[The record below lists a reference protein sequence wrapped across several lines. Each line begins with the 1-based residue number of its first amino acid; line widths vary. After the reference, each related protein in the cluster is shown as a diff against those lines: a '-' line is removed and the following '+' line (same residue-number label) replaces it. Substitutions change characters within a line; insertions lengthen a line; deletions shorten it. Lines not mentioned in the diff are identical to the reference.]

1 MAGLDFYSPFLKS
14 KMVKP
19 YLSSAYKDKDSLIA
33 GWRDIHTIITNKSG
47 AASSTTDLLGY
58 AIYYYSVYTAFGQ
71 EQDASRAKEL
81 LEQLLRQLAHRPAS
95 HWSSAQLD
103 EVVTLAWLHAEL
115 VEQAIAKGEQHA
127 ELAELDRYLLAQ
139 AGLLLQHEASSL
151 PDFLRIVRYF
161 SLRRPGPPPLAT
173 DLMTKAL
180 SRQRAGFW
188 PSLVAGPPDPDPDP
202 DPAGSV
208 TRLGLA
214 DGLAGE
220 LLLLIRLAESG
231 TASQPGDIREQVQ
244 QGIVYILSAK
254 REVDFSERKYAIFP
268 DYIANDQDEATFS
281 NELSW
286 RHGDL
291 GQALLLYNSHR
302 LLQDPELLR
311 LAELVGLNTLLRTD
325 VRSTAVT
332 NSRFS
337 SGAAGVAHLYRTLYL
352 LSGHEAYRKGYA
364 FWLTQTRTWLTTE
377 LATDFYRHHEGDLL
391 HGLVGVGLVLL
402 SAISEQELRW
412 DRVLL

>member
-1 MAGLDFYSPFLKS
+1 
-14 KMVKP
+14 MVKP

-33 GWRDIHTIITNKSG
+33 GWRDIHVIITNKSG
-47 AASSTTDLLGY
+47 ETSSVTDLLGY
-58 AIYYYSVYTAFGQ
+58 ALYYYTVYKAFGQ

-81 LEQLLRQLAHRPAS
+81 LEQLLQQLAHYS
-95 HWSSAQLD
+95 VGSWSSAQLD
-103 EVVTLAWLHAEL
+103 EVVTLAWLYAEFVEQGIAKKEHNALL
-115 VEQAIAKGEQHA
+115 VE
-127 ELAELDRYLLAQ
+127 LDHRLLAQ
-139 AGLLLQHEASSL
+139 AGLLLQHEASSV

-161 SLRRPGPPPLAT
+161 CLRHPGQPLAT
-173 DLMTKAL
+173 NLLTKAL
-180 SRQRAGFW
+180 AQKTAGFW
-188 PSLVAGPPDPDPDP
+188 PSLVASSPDLDG
-202 DPAGSV
+202 AESV

-220 LLLLIRLAESG
+220 LLLLIRLAETG
-231 TASQPGDIREQVQ
+231 AAPQLDDIREQVH

-291 GQALLLYNSHR
+291 GQALLLYTSHK

-337 SGAAGVAHLYRTLYL
+337 SGAAGVAHLYRTLYQ
-352 LSGHEAYRKGYA
+352 LSGHDAYRKGYA
-364 FWLTQTRTWLTTE
+364 FWLTQTRNWLTTE
-377 LATDFYRHHEGDLL
+377 LNTDFYRHHEGDLL

-402 SAISEQELRW
+402 SAISEQELPW
-412 DRVLL
+412 DRALL